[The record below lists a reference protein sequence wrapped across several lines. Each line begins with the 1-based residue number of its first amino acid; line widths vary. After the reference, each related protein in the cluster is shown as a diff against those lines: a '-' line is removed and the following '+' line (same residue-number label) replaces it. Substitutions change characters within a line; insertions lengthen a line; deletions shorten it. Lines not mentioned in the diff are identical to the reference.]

1 MVFFDR
7 TLSSLPISKVKIDDY
22 LKSFFLVEQMIR
34 RGKKKNC
41 SLGRTP
47 TIFKT
52 PKKGNVDIG
61 MPWKNFIFL
70 IVQSMSLMLESISLE
85 VSRQWNNY

>member
-34 RGKKKNC
+34 RGKEE
-41 SLGRTP
+41 LFTWQDP